1 MSDSCTWTFVM
12 CSDYLSQRSDIF
24 GWFSLSDTVRVHSV
38 IWNAGA
44 SIWQMM
50 IHVPALSLPL
60 FFNIGRLGFG
70 LKILIQKMT
79 YYKLTD
85 RYQLSEQNSCATFDW
100 FSWWRSS
107 NVCSLCIKY
116 FGQELKRLKVCC
128 YQHWVNICQ
137 CMPPLLLLMLFGLPA
152 FMLETE
158 YTRLF
163 MSPW

>member
-38 IWNAGA
+38 IWNASA

-100 FSWWRSS
+100 FSWCTAFDWFSWWRSS

-116 FGQELKRLKVCC
+116 FGQELKRLNHSSKYAAINIESIYVDACPHYYYSCC
-128 YQHWVNICQ
+128 LVY
-137 CMPPLLLLMLFGLPA
+137 PP
-152 FMLETE
+152 
-158 YTRLF
+158 
-163 MSPW
+163 SC

>member
-116 FGQELKRLKVCC
+116 FSQELKRLNHSSKYAAIIIESIYVDACPHYYYSCC
-128 YQHWVNICQ
+128 LVY
-137 CMPPLLLLMLFGLPA
+137 PP
-152 FMLETE
+152 
-158 YTRLF
+158 
-163 MSPW
+163 SC